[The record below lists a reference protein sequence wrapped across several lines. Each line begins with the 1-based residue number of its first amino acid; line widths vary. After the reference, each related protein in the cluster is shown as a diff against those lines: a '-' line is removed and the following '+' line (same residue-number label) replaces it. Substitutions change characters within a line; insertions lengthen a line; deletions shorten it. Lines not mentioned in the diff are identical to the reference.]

1 MSGGYSPPVPIDSTQ
16 NASDFTCGSDALDV
30 WLKTLALKAEGRTAR
45 TYVSCNGNAVIGY
58 YCIATGSVARA
69 AAPGNVRRNA
79 PDPIPV
85 MIIGRLAVDRH
96 HQGRGIGSAMLRD
109 ALRRVLQASEV
120 VGCGAVVVHAI
131 DDSAGAF
138 YAQHGFAEF
147 PGGSRTM
154 FLPLEML
161 RHAL

>member
-1 MSGGYSPPVPIDSTQ
+1 MSGGYSPPAPIDSTQ
-16 NASDFTCGSDALDV
+16 DASDFICGREALDV

-45 TYVSCNGNAVIGY
+45 TYAACDGNVVIGY
-58 YCIATGSVARA
+58 YCLATGSVTRA

-85 MIIGRLAVDRH
+85 MIIGRLAVDRRY
-96 HQGRGIGSAMLRD
+96 QGRGIGSAMLRD

-131 DDSAGAF
+131 DDAAGAF
-138 YAQHGFAEF
+138 YALHGFEEF
-147 PGGSRTM
+147 PVGSRTM
-154 FLPLEML
+154 FLPLETL
-161 RHAL
+161 RRAL